1 MRFLITMVISFT
13 VALKCNEWMT
23 VFTLCDSDL
32 REAGARL
39 GSARLIGAPAA
50 SEVKEAHKRQTYK
63 PREAAIH
70 LTHFQLNTVAFRTCF
85 ILFFNPQALR
95 HMQSM

>member
-1 MRFLITMVISFT
+1 M
-13 VALKCNEWMT
+13 ALKCNEWMT

-32 REAGARL
+32 REAGARLGPARL

-85 ILFFNPQALR
+85 ILFFLILR
-95 HMQSM
+95 L